1 MNNTL
6 GINTDGVRA
15 VEVQS
20 MVPCVLKNKAYI
32 MLCVGSSG
40 LAQDFTPDM
49 QQSDTSSTPLK
60 CCQNT
65 SYHCYKLPL
74 LTLCSGSFHSIRKKQ
89 HLLSPK
95 SFALPHQNS
104 FPFSIFLLLSLLFVL
119 SLDSL
124 VNSSPPKNSMPI
136 AKIPTM

>member
-20 MVPCVLKNKAYI
+20 MVSCVLKNKAYF

-60 CCQNT
+60 CCQNS
-65 SYHCYKLPL
+65 SYHCYKLHL
-74 LTLCSGSFHSIRKKQ
+74 LTLCSVSFHSIRKKQ

-95 SFALPHQNS
+95 SFAPAHRNLFIFSSFCCFLFCLS
-104 FPFSIFLLLSLLFVL
+104 FPLTTLLI
-119 SLDSL
+119 
-124 VNSSPPKNSMPI
+124 PPLQRI
-136 AKIPTM
+136 QCR

>member
-1 MNNTL
+1 
-6 GINTDGVRA
+6 
-15 VEVQS
+15 
-20 MVPCVLKNKAYI
+20 

-74 LTLCSGSFHSIRKKQ
+74 LTPCSGPFHSIRKKQ
-89 HLLSPK
+89 HLRPLK
-95 SFALPHQNS
+95 SFAHQNS
-104 FPFSIFLLLSLLFVL
+104 FYFSILLLLSFMFVL

-124 VNSSPPKNSMPI
+124 VSFTSPIIQWQKQGYPPCKHETDQRANEYHHLV
-136 AKIPTM
+136 KHG